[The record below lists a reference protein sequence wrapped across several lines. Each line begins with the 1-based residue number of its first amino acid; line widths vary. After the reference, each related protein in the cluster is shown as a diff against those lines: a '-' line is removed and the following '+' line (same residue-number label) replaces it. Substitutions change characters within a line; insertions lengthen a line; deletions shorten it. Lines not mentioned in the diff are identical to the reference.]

1 MKTIL
6 VVDDNSNDAE
16 LVVTALRET
25 CSSVAIEVVQD
36 GAEALDYL
44 FQRGAYAQR
53 TGRPDVVLL
62 DIKMPKVDGLEVLRK
77 VKADPTLRLVP
88 VVMLTSS
95 REDRDV
101 MQSYEHSANG
111 YVVKPVDFH
120 EFISAVHGLGEFWGR
135 INISSNLRN
144 AS

>member
-16 LVVTALRET
+16 LVITALRET
-25 CSSVAIEVVQD
+25 CSSAAIEVVQD

-44 FQRGAYAQR
+44 FRRGIYAQR
-53 TGRPDVVLL
+53 TGTPDVVLL

-77 VKADPTLRLVP
+77 VKADPVLRLVP

-95 REDRDV
+95 QEDRDV
-101 MQSYEHSANG
+101 VQSYQHNANG
-111 YVVKPVDFH
+111 YVVKPVDFT
-120 EFISAVHGLGEFWGR
+120 EFISAVQGLGEFWGI
-135 INISSNLRN
+135 INVSPNLRN
-144 AS
+144 AP